1 MQAVSTPPFVALPQH
16 VEKIRFAGEFS
27 ELAGVIAHASES
39 PHGTV
44 LLVPGFTGSKED
56 FIAVF
61 ELFAG
66 RGYHT
71 ISYDHRG
78 QYESPGPTDESG
90 YDLDLL
96 AQDLITVARQ
106 APGGGPVH
114 LVGHSFGGL
123 VARRAAVTLG
133 PSVKERFASL
143 TLLSSGPGPIPGH
156 LSAVAAQLTS
166 LLPTT
171 SLDRIWEIKE
181 ELDSGDGR
189 VPATEEVYEFLRHR
203 FVSNNPMSLK
213 AMAKILMTT
222 DDETPSLAAV
232 IEQTELPT
240 LVAYGTIDDRWTPE
254 SQDEMARRL
263 RARRI
268 TWPNIGHSP
277 AAEAPDRT
285 AHTLATFFDE
295 TANKSGSRFDDPA
308 DGYASGMEI
317 RIPVPA
323 DPSAVG
329 RVRRSMARTLRAIGL
344 ESIVDDFQIVASE
357 LVTNAVRYGADPVEI
372 AVSIQDG
379 NVRISVT
386 DSNVDSFPATKP
398 PTDTQG
404 SGRGLHL
411 IAALSSSWGITEHD
425 NKKTVWAELPIQRT
439 ESAD

>member
-16 VEKIRFAGEFS
+16 VEKIRFTGEFS
-27 ELAGVIAHASES
+27 ELAGVIAYASDS
-39 PHGTV
+39 PNGTV

-61 ELFAG
+61 ELFAN

-78 QYESPGPTDESG
+78 QYESPGPPDESG

-96 AQDLITVARQ
+96 ANDLIAVARQ

-123 VARRAAVTLG
+123 VARRAALRLG

-156 LSAVAAQLTS
+156 LAAVAAQLTS

-171 SLDRIWEIKE
+171 SLERIWEIKE

-189 VPATEEVYEFLRHR
+189 VPATDEVYEFLRHR
-203 FVSNNPMSLK
+203 FLSNSPMSLK
-213 AMAKILMTT
+213 AMAKILTTTT
-222 DDETPSLAAV
+222 DETASLAAV

-240 LVAYGTIDDRWTPE
+240 LVAYGTDDDRWTPE
-254 SQDEMARRL
+254 SQDAMARRL
-263 RARRI
+263 EARRI

-277 AAEAPDRT
+277 AAEAPGQT

-295 TANKSGSRFDDPA
+295 AVNRNTVRFA
-308 DGYASGMEI
+308 SSASGYANGMEI

-329 RVRRSMARTLRAIGL
+329 RVRRSMTRTLRAIGL
-344 ESIVDDFQIVASE
+344 DSIVDDFQIVASE
-357 LVTNAVRYGADPVEI
+357 LVTNAVRYGSDPVEV
-372 AVSIQDG
+372 AVSIHDS
-379 NVRISVT
+379 NLRISVT
-386 DSNVDSFPATKP
+386 DSNLDSFPATKP
-398 PTDTQG
+398 PTDTEG

-411 IAALSSSWGITEHD
+411 IAALSSAWGITEHD
-425 NKKTVWAELPIQRT
+425 NRKTVWAELPLQRKAPT
-439 ESAD
+439 N